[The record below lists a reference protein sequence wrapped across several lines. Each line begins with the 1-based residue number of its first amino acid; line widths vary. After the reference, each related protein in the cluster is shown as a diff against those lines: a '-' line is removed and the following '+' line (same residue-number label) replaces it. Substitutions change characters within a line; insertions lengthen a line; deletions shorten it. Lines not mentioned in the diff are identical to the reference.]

1 MPGDYVVYSELFPFA
16 YARVRVVE
24 APVVTPP
31 PRAALAPLS
40 PNRQPAAPI
49 VISDCDTM
57 WPAMV
62 KPQVKAAVKPAAAA
76 APPPPA
82 EAEEAEA
89 PPPPTV
95 KHAASPPPPP
105 IVERVASPP
114 PAVVERVPS
123 PPAATPQ
130 PPPPKRTWAAVAVA
144 PPPPPKPTPPPPPP
158 PPSQPSPKA
167 TESASKRGHRGK
179 PGMWGEGTRAR
190 QNGRRRGG
198 GKHRR
203 TQRKE
208 EAAKA
213 AEAVTGLPFDQMLA
227 QALGYGSVGE
237 AASAL
242 LARRVVVV

>member
-24 APVVTPP
+24 APAVALP
-31 PRAALAPLS
+31 PRPALAPLS
-40 PNRQPAAPI
+40 PNRQPAAP
-49 VISDCDTM
+49 VVTDCDTM

-62 KPQVKAAVKPAAAA
+62 KPQMKAAVKAVAAA

-82 EAEEAEA
+82 EAEEETEET
-89 PPPPTV
+89 PPPPV
-95 KHAASPPPPP
+95 VAVASLPPPPP
-105 IVERVASPP
+105 PVVERVASPP
-114 PAVVERVPS
+114 SAVVERAPP
-123 PPAATPQ
+123 PPAPTPA
-130 PPPPKRTWAAVAVA
+130 PSPPKRTWAAVAVA

-158 PPSQPSPKA
+158 PQSAQNA
-167 TESASKRGHRGK
+167 TESTSKRGHRGK

-213 AEAVTGLPFDQMLA
+213 AKVGMTFDQMLA

-237 AASAL
+237 AAIVL